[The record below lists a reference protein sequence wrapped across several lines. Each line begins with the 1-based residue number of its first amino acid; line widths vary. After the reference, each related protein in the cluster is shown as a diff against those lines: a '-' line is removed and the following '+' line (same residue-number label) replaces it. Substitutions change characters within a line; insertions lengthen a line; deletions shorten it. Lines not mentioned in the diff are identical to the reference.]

1 MDQSIPFVP
10 GVIFFDIAKSF
21 DEDLSNPNYFSTGF
35 VLGPFIIPLYQ
46 SWGSE
51 KYPNNLNWLGER
63 IRLKSLKFSLI
74 FSAKDKQKSLA
85 LRGLLK
91 SFAH

>member
-1 MDQSIPFVP
+1 MKLNFKNKNIFVT
-10 GVIFFDIAKSF
+10 GSSKGIGFDIAKSF
-21 DEDLSNPNYFSTGF
+21 DGNLSNPNYFSAGF

-63 IRLKSLKFSLI
+63 IRLKLPIINF
-74 FSAKDKQKSLA
+74 
-85 LRGLLK
+85 
-91 SFAH
+91 